1 MSFFNT
7 KSDNVDDRQEDKDV
21 AEEINMTEDLMTY
34 NNYGD
39 FDVDVGVDFNIGND
53 EQYDVA
59 VSEGGFFGKSH
70 IVHII
75 VNYILRYFLFPILQD
90 IYRKKHKNYLK
101 EIQ

>member
-7 KSDNVDDRQEDKDV
+7 KSDNVDDRQEDKDA

-59 VSEGGFFGKSH
+59 ASGGGFFGKSH
-70 IVHII
+70 IVYII
-75 VNYILRYFLFPILQD
+75 MSYIS
-90 IYRKKHKNYLK
+90 
-101 EIQ
+101 